1 MQDLWVCSCE
11 FINTLEVNPVI
22 VVGANN
28 CRAFTIVGGILWCVM
43 ESIGELSTLVSFNGG
58 LQLEYH
64 SRSYETQS
72 HRQQFP
78 TAGSFPHFATRFI
91 DPALGF
97 TLAISYGYCYTIAIA
112 SEVSAAAIIVV
123 RDLVSISPTILS
135 LTPFSPTGLI
145 SLLP

>member
-1 MQDLWVCSCE
+1 M
-11 FINTLEVNPVI
+11 I
-22 VVGANN
+22 VVGANS

-43 ESIGELSTLVSFNGG
+43 ESIGELSTLVSFNGL

-64 SRSYETQS
+64 TRSYETQS

-97 TLAISYGYCYTIAIA
+97 TLTISYGYCYTIAIA

-123 RDLVSISPTILS
+123 RPRIYKSHNTLADT
-135 LTPFSPTGLI
+135 F
-145 SLLP
+145 